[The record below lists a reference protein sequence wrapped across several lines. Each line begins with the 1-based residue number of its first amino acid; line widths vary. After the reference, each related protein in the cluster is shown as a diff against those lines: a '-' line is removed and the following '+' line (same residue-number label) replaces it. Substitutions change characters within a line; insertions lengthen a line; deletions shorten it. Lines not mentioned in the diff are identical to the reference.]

1 MRFFQFLLDFFELLC
16 IIINTTYR
24 GVEQLVA
31 RRAHNPEV
39 AGSNPASATKGQSL
53 IFKACRPGISG
64 FFFIRIMIFP
74 INFPYIVHIAS
85 FEFMTKAAK
94 F

>member
-16 IIINTTYR
+16 IIINTAYR

-39 AGSNPASATKGQSL
+39 AGSNPASATKEKPLTYKRFKLLSQRLSFSPIGRLLQS
-53 IFKACRPGISG
+53 F
-64 FFFIRIMIFP
+64 
-74 INFPYIVHIAS
+74 AS
-85 FEFMTKAAK
+85 ESLK
-94 F
+94 